1 MLSEAE
7 QAPGPVTP
15 KGFSAPFRQ
24 FATLVLS
31 EAEQLLARYASMQ
44 SACALPL
51 VGPVWLLLRKSLA
64 ALALPRLNCSASAQ
78 LLLSFAEQEQEQEQA
93 PSARVCSASAQLL
106 LSFAEQEQEQEQEQ
120 GQQEFRSVTTPLLA

>member
-44 SACALPL
+44 SACALLL
-51 VGPVWLLLRKSLA
+51 VGPVW
-64 ALALPRLNCSASAQ
+64 AQ
-78 LLLSFAEQEQEQEQA
+78 LLSFAEQEQA

-106 LSFAEQEQEQEQEQ
+106 LSFAEQEQEQEQ